1 MPPLQIITLFSA
13 LLPITTILVLFKKI
27 KSWQLWVI
35 AFYCIYSFTND
46 NLILSRFNKGLEI
59 STLLYSFTIVEYLV
73 FATYLWSILKNKTF
87 KYILIA
93 ASAFFTIYCLTYLIQ
108 NTFIKFDSIQTS
120 IEAIVIITF
129 CIIYLFEEMNQP
141 QVTFIYSS
149 YHFWIVIG
157 ILIYLAG
164 TFFFFVYASNLSN
177 AELDSFSIINHI
189 SNILKN
195 ILFSIAFV
203 IYAKVPKIRNP
214 REYQPFLN

>member
-1 MPPLQIITLFSA
+1 MPLSVLLSQYSA
-13 LLPITTILVLFKKI
+13 LIPIVVFLIFLKKI
-27 KSWQLWVI
+27 KNWQLWVI
-35 AFYCIYSFTND
+35 FFYCAYSFTND
-46 NLILSRFNKGLEI
+46 NLIISRFNKGLEI
-59 STLLYSFTIVEYLV
+59 SNLLYTFTIVEYLI
-73 FATYLWSILKNKTF
+73 FATYLWSILKNKSF
-87 KYILIA
+87 KLILIA
-93 ASAFFTIYCLTYLIQ
+93 ASALFTIYCLAYLIQ

>member
-1 MPPLQIITLFSA
+1 MPLSVLLSQYSA
-13 LLPITTILVLFKKI
+13 LIPIVVFLIFLNKI

-35 AFYCIYSFTND
+35 FFYCAYSFTND
-46 NLILSRFNKGLEI
+46 NLIISRFGKGLEI
-59 STLLYSFTIVEYLV
+59 TTLLYYFTIVEYLV
-73 FATYLWSILKNKTF
+73 FSTYLWSILKNRAF
-87 KYILIA
+87 KYILITI
-93 ASAFFTIYCLTYLIQ
+93 SVLFTFYCLFYILQ
-108 NTFIKFDSIQTS
+108 NTFKGFDSIQTS

-149 YHFWIVIG
+149 YHFWVVIG

-177 AELDSFSIINHI
+177 DELDSFSIINHI

-203 IYAKVPKIRNP
+203 IYAKVPKIQNQ